1 MSNYAVT
8 LNYNCHYGYV
18 EYNEADK
25 TAVVTLPEAVA
36 EAKAAVE
43 KYLATPLSLDVP
55 QGDTIRDFA
64 TITLEPLSS
73 KEAFQVALTRLW
85 GKTGVRVE
93 WNTKPLIVRCVFIMS
108 AANMLWLKL
117 QLKKAGLTKNVSL
130 WKPCWASNVPVP
142 K

>member
-25 TAVVTLPEAVA
+25 TAVVTLPEAVS

-85 GKTGVRVE
+85 GKPACVLNGACLRE
-93 WNTKPLIVRCVFIMS
+93 WRTISPLRCWQKHI
-108 AANMLWLKL
+108 N
-117 QLKKAGLTKNVSL
+117 
-130 WKPCWASNVPVP
+130 C
-142 K
+142 